1 MLPILELNQ
10 TDIGRSIPL
19 ISGINSRLGS
29 GELLILT
36 GRNGSG
42 KSTLLKTI
50 AGLIPPLKGEVS
62 VLNTPISRLSR
73 KEMAVKVAFAG
84 TERIRE
90 DYITVADMVQYGR
103 YPYAAGSQNEADE
116 HAVQQAISQMGIE
129 ELLPKALSHIS
140 DGEWQKANL
149 ARVLAQQTPII
160 VLDEPSAFLDYP
172 SRIQLFRDLQAI
184 CRNAQKTIIMSTHDV
199 ETAGQFGTLF
209 WHISDGNLTESS
221 VLAPWKA

>member
-1 MLPILELNQ
+1 MLPLLELNH
-10 TDIGRSIPL
+10 TDVGRTKPL
-19 ISGINSRLGS
+19 ISGINSCLGS

-36 GRNGSG
+36 GKNGSG

-50 AGLIPPLKGEVS
+50 AGLIPPLKGNVS
-62 VLNTPISRLSR
+62 ILNSPVSSLSR
-73 KEMAVKVAFAG
+73 KAMAVKVAFAG

-103 YPYAAGSQNEADE
+103 YPYAGEKQSEAE
-116 HAVQQAISQMGIE
+116 KSAVQNAITQMGIE
-129 ELLPKALSHIS
+129 DLLPKALNCIS

-149 ARVLAQQTPII
+149 ARVLAQQTPLI
-160 VLDEPSAFLDYP
+160 LMDEPTAFLDYP
-172 SRIQLFRDLQAI
+172 SRIRLFRDLQAI
-184 CRNAQKTIIMSTHDV
+184 CRSGQKTIILSTHDV

-221 VLAPWKA
+221 VLAPWEV